1 MMRSDAP
8 DPVAPGSTPDPATDP
23 PAPPPASATSPTP
36 TVASGASRRAVV
48 LSMAI
53 AIVAVLA
60 GSGLFL
66 SGYTLGQRTASEPST
81 PISDADAFRPFWD
94 TYHTITDTYAGG
106 DVDRETLIQGAI
118 KGMVG
123 ALGDPYSSYLTAQEY
138 RSSLQG
144 ISGQFEGVGAEI
156 GTQGSDGTQGCAP
169 LGASCH
175 LLVVSA
181 FDGSP
186 AEQAGIQA
194 GDLILATDGTTLDG
208 LTVDAAR
215 ARVRGPKGTMV
226 TLRVQRGVAAPF
238 DVAITRDVVQR
249 REVTSKVLGDGSVGY
264 VRLNDFSDAAAATV
278 RDDLAAHVAAGRT
291 SLILDLRGDP
301 GGFVTAARSVAS
313 EFIGAGTD
321 LLGAGRERRP
331 ARDPGPAG
339 RRRDGPE
346 AADRLPHRRRERLGE
361 RDRGGCPP
369 GLEAGHAGRP
379 DLVRQGHRAALDR
392 AHRRGRRGQ
401 AHDRPVADAG
411 QALDPRGR
419 ADAGRRRRR
428 ARGHARGKRPD
439 ARQGAPGPRG
449 DGRRSG
455 RSRGRLSRQGGRGNA
470 RRDAATPALASP
482 RPIGYGF
489 RERKEVM
496 CSDRQ

>member
-1 MMRSDAP
+1 
-8 DPVAPGSTPDPATDP
+8 
-23 PAPPPASATSPTP
+23 
-36 TVASGASRRAVV
+36 
-48 LSMAI
+48 MAI

-81 PISDADAFRPFWD
+81 PISEADAFRPFWD

-106 DVDRETLIQGAI
+106 EVDRETLIQGAI

-169 LGASCH
+169 LGAACH

-181 FDGSP
+181 FEGSP
-186 AEQAGIQA
+186 AEKAGIQA

-215 ARVRGPKGTMV
+215 ARVRGPKGSTV

-278 RDDLAAHVAAGRT
+278 RDDLATHVAAGRT

-313 EFIGAGTD
+313 EFIGS
-321 LLGAGRERRP
+321 
-331 ARDPGPAG
+331 GPIFWEQDAK
-339 RRRDGPE
+339 
-346 AADRLPHRRRERLGE
+346 
-361 RDRGGCPP
+361 GGQ
-369 GLEAGHAGRP
+369 LE
-379 DLVRQGHRAALDR
+379 
-392 AHRRGRRGQ
+392 
-401 AHDRPVADAG
+401 
-411 QALDPRGR
+411 
-419 ADAGRRRRR
+419 
-428 ARGHARGKRPD
+428 
-439 ARQGAPGPRG
+439 
-449 DGRRSG
+449 
-455 RSRGRLSRQGGRGNA
+455 
-470 RRDAATPALASP
+470 TPALPGGVATDPKLRIVCLVDGGSASASEIVAGALQDSKRATLVGQTSFGKGTVQRWTELTGEGGAVKLTIARWLTP
-482 RPIGYGF
+482 DKRWIHGVGLTPDVVVDVPADTPAG
-489 RERKEVM
+489 
-496 CSDRQ
+496 SDPTLDKALQVLGATAAAPDGLADA

>member
-1 MMRSDAP
+1 MMRPDAP

-23 PAPPPASATSPTP
+23 PAPPPSPALAP
-36 TVASGASRRAVV
+36 APAASRRAVV

-81 PISDADAFRPFWD
+81 PISEADAFRPFWD

-106 DVDRETLIQGAI
+106 EVDRETLIQGAI

-156 GTQGSDGTQGCAP
+156 GTQGSDGTQGCTP
-169 LGASCH
+169 LGAACH

-186 AEQAGIQA
+186 AEKAGIQA
-194 GDLILATDGTTLDG
+194 GRPHPGRPTARRSTAWPWTRPATGSAG
-208 LTVDAAR
+208 RR
-215 ARVRGPKGTMV
+215 ASVV
-226 TLRVQRGVAAPF
+226 TLRVQRGAGAPF

-264 VRLNDFSDAAAATV
+264 VRLSDFSDAAAVTV

-291 SLILDLRGDP
+291 ALILDLRGDP

-313 EFIGAGTD
+313 QFIGSGPIFWEQDAEGGQLETP
-321 LLGAGRERRP
+321 RP
-331 ARDPGPAG
+331 AR

-346 AADRLPHRRRERLGE
+346 AAGRLPHRRRERLGQ
-361 RDRGGCPP
+361 RDRRGRPP
-369 GLEAGHAGRP
+369 GLEASHAGRP
-379 DLVRQGHRAALDR
+379 DLVRQGDRAALDR
-392 AHRRGRRGQ
+392 AHRRGRR
-401 AHDRPVADAG
+401 RSSS
-411 QALDPRGR
+411 RS
-419 ADAGRRRRR
+419 
-428 ARGHARGKRPD
+428 
-439 ARQGAPGPRG
+439 PGG
-449 DGRRSG
+449 
-455 RSRGRLSRQGGRGNA
+455 
-470 RRDAATPALASP
+470 
-482 RPIGYGF
+482 
-489 RERKEVM
+489 
-496 CSDRQ
+496 